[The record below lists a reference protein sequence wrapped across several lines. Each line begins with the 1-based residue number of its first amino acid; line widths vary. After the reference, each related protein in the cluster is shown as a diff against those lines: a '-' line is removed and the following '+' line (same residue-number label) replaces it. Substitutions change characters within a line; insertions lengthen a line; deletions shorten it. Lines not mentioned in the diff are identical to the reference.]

1 MIGLHA
7 CGDLA
12 VTGIKMYMSLPE
24 VSALVLVPCCYHKM
38 ALKSN
43 NPTHD
48 TEPATEDLDN
58 FVGEEAF
65 ENFPLSER
73 LATRSDGAKFICRP
87 FLRLAGQASS
97 TSWQGWTREDH
108 QRHSF
113 NVLSRA
119 VVQLCA
125 QQGLSCLKKNN
136 NQLKDV

>member
-12 VTGIKMYMSLPE
+12 VTGIKMYMSLTE

-38 ALKSN
+38 ALKPNSCT
-43 NPTHD
+43 PD
-48 TEPATEDLDN
+48 TESPTEDLDN
-58 FVGEEAF
+58 FDGESGEEAF

-73 LATRSDGAKFICRP
+73 LATHKDGAKFICRP

-108 QRHSF
+108 QRHAF

-125 QQGLSCLKKNN
+125 QQGLLYF
-136 NQLKDV
+136 LT